1 MSAAEYKVQELSL
14 NITLSITLP
23 WKENLLLQSSSTTYT
38 QRPLILHNAALAFE
52 RASATFPGK
61 DGDLNCAAVNRS
73 EKRAE
78 QSMCLS

>member
-14 NITLSITLP
+14 NITLSITSR
-23 WKENLLLQSSSTTYT
+23 ENLLLQSSSTTYT